1 MNSFHPEQDQID
13 EKPRTGTIMGLMSRN
28 GTVMGTVSRNGT
40 VADQFRDLEGVDSD
54 TEMEREHAGA
64 EVAGAEEDEDDV
76 VPPGT
81 ASSPT
86 EKQESIEENAVR
98 ELTDN

>member
-1 MNSFHPEQDQID
+1 M
-13 EKPRTGTIMGLMSRN
+13 
-28 GTVMGTVSRNGT
+28 
-40 VADQFRDLEGVDSD
+40 DSD